1 MSVKTE
7 GLDAYYPHMI
17 YYYDSGEWTFEQ
29 DVNSTWN
36 EQYVSIDREYFFR
49 CNIALNNGYDWNEE
63 MQGVDGTKKVGDM
76 KTFSVYVNG
85 KLCKDATITYYG
97 AETNYMELAVPLGK
111 GQCAHQYDYKSNNN
125 GTHDY
130 TCTKNNDSTG
140 TEACSYVNGYC
151 EKCNHHAHEYNAE
164 MTTKPTCTKEGL
176 KTYTCKWCKDSYT
189 EKVAKSGHDYQ
200 AAVTKQPTCNAEGV
214 KTYTCTRCKDSYT
227 EKWTSWHTAIKQL
240 SQKQRKKQTERSQT
254 PVKNVNTLLLRL
266 RSRRSPRYR

>member
-97 AETNYMELAVPLGK
+97 AET
-111 GQCAHQYDYKSNNN
+111 
-125 GTHDY
+125 
-130 TCTKNNDSTG
+130 DS
-140 TEACSYVNGYC
+140 A
-151 EKCNHHAHEYNAE
+151 
-164 MTTKPTCTKEGL
+164 PTSMITSPTITVRMIIPVQRIMIPREQKL
-176 KTYTCKWCKDSYT
+176 
-189 EKVAKSGHDYQ
+189 VAMSMDI
-200 AAVTKQPTCNAEGV
+200 A
-214 KTYTCTRCKDSYT
+214 RS
-227 EKWTSWHTAIKQL
+227 AIIMHMNIT
-240 SQKQRKKQTERSQT
+240 QR
-254 PVKNVNTLLLRL
+254 
-266 RSRRSPRYR
+266 

>member
-111 GQCAHQYDYKSNNN
+111 GQCAHQ
-125 GTHDY
+125 
-130 TCTKNNDSTG
+130 
-140 TEACSYVNGYC
+140 
-151 EKCNHHAHEYNAE
+151 
-164 MTTKPTCTKEGL
+164 
-176 KTYTCKWCKDSYT
+176 
-189 EKVAKSGHDYQ
+189 
-200 AAVTKQPTCNAEGV
+200 
-214 KTYTCTRCKDSYT
+214 
-227 EKWTSWHTAIKQL
+227 
-240 SQKQRKKQTERSQT
+240 
-254 PVKNVNTLLLRL
+254 
-266 RSRRSPRYR
+266 

>member
-85 KLCKDATITYYG
+85 KLCKDATITVRMIIPVQRIMIPR
-97 AETNYMELAVPLGK
+97 EQKL
-111 GQCAHQYDYKSNNN
+111 
-125 GTHDY
+125 
-130 TCTKNNDSTG
+130 
-140 TEACSYVNGYC
+140 
-151 EKCNHHAHEYNAE
+151 
-164 MTTKPTCTKEGL
+164 
-176 KTYTCKWCKDSYT
+176 
-189 EKVAKSGHDYQ
+189 VAMSMDI
-200 AAVTKQPTCNAEGV
+200 A
-214 KTYTCTRCKDSYT
+214 RS
-227 EKWTSWHTAIKQL
+227 AIIMHMNIT
-240 SQKQRKKQTERSQT
+240 QR
-254 PVKNVNTLLLRL
+254 
-266 RSRRSPRYR
+266 